1 MSGWVRRG
9 LLLGLVSV
17 ASVLVGA
24 FLIAAGAILRQ
35 ERMVA
40 DGKRRFHGRGLD
52 RRWISDLDERE
63 RHAEVV
69 AERLDLDPAVS
80 GTVSVAEAA
89 RRLGVSTATV
99 RRRAKRGQLEAV
111 YREGRLIGIIIEAD

>member
-9 LLLGLVSV
+9 LVLGLMSV
-17 ASVLVGA
+17 VSVLVGA
-24 FLIAAGAILRQ
+24 FLVAAGAILRQ

-52 RRWISDLDERE
+52 RRWIADLAERE

-69 AERLDLDPAVS
+69 AERLDLDPTGS
-80 GTVSVAEAA
+80 GTITVAEAA
-89 RRLGVSTATV
+89 RRLGVSAATV
-99 RRRAKRGQLEAV
+99 RRRAKRGQLEGV
-111 YREGRLIGIIIEAD
+111 YREGRLIGINIEAT